1 MSPTKRNPIAGCC
14 ASATNGL
21 LATVLPTNAMSFPS
35 PHGFAPAEGHAG
47 QVEVYIKSENENC
60 ACAAPEPASAYD
72 DGSISRRAAF
82 FVLRLRGFTDAPPAL
97 ERRLIASPVRAAHT
111 IW

>member
-47 QVEVYIKSENENC
+47 
-60 ACAAPEPASAYD
+60 
-72 DGSISRRAAF
+72 
-82 FVLRLRGFTDAPPAL
+82 
-97 ERRLIASPVRAAHT
+97 
-111 IW
+111 